1 MTVADRRRIVATMAP
16 LLVVLVAVET
26 VGGQVLKANDSLWSA
41 LPYLLLAFPA
51 INAVGGNIAS
61 VLASR
66 ISSRLHTGQLEA
78 TIPAG
83 LGSDGLAGLVLGLVT
98 YGLLAL
104 VVLAQARLLG
114 VGPSNPM
121 NLLVVVLVAGLTL
134 TVLLTVVAAV
144 VAVAS
149 FQRGLD
155 PDNVVIPLVTTTGD
169 VAGIVL
175 LFLFAGVLL

>member
-1 MTVADRRRIVATMAP
+1 MTLYDRRRIVRVMAP

-26 VGGQVLKANDSLWSA
+26 VGGQVLKASETLWSA

-61 VLASR
+61 VLSSR
-66 ISSRLHTGQLEA
+66 ITSRLHTGQLEA
-78 TIPAG
+78 TIAG
-83 LGSDGLAGLVLGLVT
+83 GLAEDGLAGLVLGLVT
-98 YGLLAL
+98 YGLLAFL
-104 VVLAQARLLG
+104 LLAQARWLG

-121 NLLVVVLVAGLTL
+121 DLLVVVFVAGLSL

-144 VAVAS
+144 AAVAS
-149 FQRGLD
+149 FRRGLD
-155 PDNVVIPLVTTTGD
+155 PDNLVIPIVTTTGD

-175 LFLFAGVLL
+175 LFAFAGVLL